1 MRRQLIVFFL
11 VWISVVTTGL
21 LGSRTAA
28 ATTYLLTG
36 TPSTVSLGGV
46 GIGGSTWQVATLTN
60 KGTGTVTISKITI
73 AGNYFSFS
81 GVTLPTTIARGKSLV
96 VRITFAPK
104 AHGTYAG
111 TLSVTSNGSA
121 SPIAITL
128 TGLCVDAQISLI
140 PSSISFGRVP
150 VGVTNTQTVTIRN
163 PSATHL
169 IVSQASVSGTGFSES
184 GIALPL
190 IIGPSGSSTFTIKY
204 SPTSAIATTGTLTL
218 ASDAAATPT
227 LKVALSGTGVGQTRL
242 LSANPN
248 SVGFGTVTVKSTA
261 NHTIV
266 LTNNGNA
273 SLSISKVA
281 VSGAGFSESGL
292 GVPLS
297 LAAGQSTSF
306 ATYFDPATAGA
317 LSGTVSITSNA
328 TNSPTTIAL
337 AGSGTTA
344 VTHSVMLSWTHST
357 TTVAGYNVYVAS
369 QSAGPFTRV
378 NSALI
383 ASTAYTD
390 TSVVSGRTYYF
401 VTTAVDSSGM
411 ESTYSNQVSAVIP

>member
-1 MRRQLIVFFL
+1 MRRQLVVFFL
-11 VWISVVTTGL
+11 VWIAVATTGL
-21 LGSRTAA
+21 LTSRTAA
-28 ATTYLLTG
+28 AATFVLAG
-36 TPSTVSLGGV
+36 TPSTVNLGGV
-46 GIGGSTWQVATLTN
+46 VTGGSTWQVATLTN

-73 AGNYFSFS
+73 AGTYFSFS
-81 GVTLPTTIARGKSLV
+81 GVTLPATIAPGQSLV

-104 AHGTYAG
+104 VHGTYAG

-121 SPIAITL
+121 SPIAIAL
-128 TGLCVDAQISLI
+128 TGLCVDAQISVV
-140 PSSISFGRVP
+140 PSSISFGTVP
-150 VGVTNTQTVTIRN
+150 VGVANTQTVTIRN

-169 IVSQASVSGTGFSES
+169 IVAQASVTGTGFSES

-190 IIGPSGSSTFTIKY
+190 IIAPSGSSTFTIKY
-204 SPTSAIATTGTLTL
+204 SPASAVAATGTLTL

-227 LKVALSGTGVGQTRL
+227 LKVALSGTGVSQTRL

-306 ATYFDPATAGA
+306 TTYFNPATAGA

-328 TNSPTTIAL
+328 TNSPTTIAV
-337 AGSGTTA
+337 AGTGTTA
-344 VTHSVMLSWTHST
+344 ATHSVTLSWTHST
-357 TTVAGYNVYVAS
+357 TTAAGYNVYIAS
-369 QSAGPFTRV
+369 QSGGPYTRA

-383 ASTAYTD
+383 TSTTYTD
-390 TSVVSGRTYYF
+390 TSVVSGKTYYF
-401 VTTAVDSSGM
+401 VTTSV
-411 ESTYSNQVSAVIP
+411 ESNGTESVHSNQVTAVIP